1 MLDISPLIMAVTFVI
16 FLTMLYLLNQK
27 LYKPLLKFMDDRDAT
42 LSRELKE
49 AQSLSTDSSDLT
61 QQAQAR
67 IDDAKAQ
74 AAKMRQ
80 EALEKLQQEQAR
92 ALENRTRELAE
103 KYESFKTT
111 LAGEKE
117 ALREKLLAQM
127 PTFKQ
132 SLQAKLA
139 QL

>member
-1 MLDISPLIMAVTFVI
+1 MLDISPLIMVVTFVI

-42 LSRELKE
+42 LSREMKE
-49 AQSLSTDSSDLT
+49 AQSLSTDSSDLEQEA
-61 QQAQAR
+61 QQT
-67 IDDAKAQ
+67 IEEAKAQ
-74 AAKMRQ
+74 AARLRQ

-92 ALENRTRELAE
+92 ALESRNSELAQ
-103 KYESFKTT
+103 KYERFKEA
-111 LAGEKE
+111 LLDEKE
-117 ALREKLLAQM
+117 ALKEKLLSEM
-127 PTFKQ
+127 PSLKQ